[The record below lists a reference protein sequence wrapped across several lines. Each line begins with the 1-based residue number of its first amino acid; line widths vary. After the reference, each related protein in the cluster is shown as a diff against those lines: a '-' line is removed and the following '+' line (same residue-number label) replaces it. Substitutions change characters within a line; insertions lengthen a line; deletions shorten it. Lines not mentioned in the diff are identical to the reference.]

1 MWRRM
6 VPALRGAWLAWS
18 LLAIVACCAIG
29 EVLSVTFTEGNL
41 TLLEGEVEYLFV
53 RVETTGDARKTVSWS
68 ISDPDVAKVR
78 HGKLTYL
85 AWVEALS
92 EGVTQITATSFVD
105 RTKADTIT
113 VTVLP
118 AAAMAGPAIEME

>member
-1 MWRRM
+1 M
-6 VPALRGAWLAWS
+6 
-18 LLAIVACCAIG
+18 
-29 EVLSVTFTEGNL
+29 
-41 TLLEGEVEYLFV
+41 
-53 RVETTGDARKTVSWS
+53 SWS

-85 AWVEALS
+85 ARVEALS
-92 EGVTQITATSFVD
+92 EGVTQITATSVVD

-118 AAAMAGPAIEME
+118 AVVVTGLAIEME